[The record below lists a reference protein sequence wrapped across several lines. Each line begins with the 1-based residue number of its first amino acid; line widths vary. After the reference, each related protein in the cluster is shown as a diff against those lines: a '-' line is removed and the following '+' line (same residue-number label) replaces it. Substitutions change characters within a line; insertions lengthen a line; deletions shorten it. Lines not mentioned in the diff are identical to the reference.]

1 MPKNL
6 PENLPEN
13 LSKGDRPTSMKPTR
27 RPIRRRSPVVL
38 FLLLLFW
45 SVILGFGLAR
55 ADMPGAVIGTVD
67 VVPENFQLGQAT
79 YLENCASCHV
89 GLPPAVL
96 PSQTWRSLVQEAQ
109 HYGTVI
115 PTIQEPLRQVA
126 WNYLS
131 TYSRPVNKDEE
142 IPFRLAKSRYFKAL
156 HPRVTFEQP
165 ITLNSCATCHPAS
178 AQFDF
183 RTLSPEWAD
192 SP

>member
-1 MPKNL
+1 
-6 PENLPEN
+6 
-13 LSKGDRPTSMKPTR
+13 MKHTR

-55 ADMPGAVIGTVD
+55 ADMPGAAIGTVD

-131 TYSRPVNKDEE
+131 TFSRPVNKDEE
-142 IPFRLAKSRYFKAL
+142 VPFRLAKSRYFKAL

-183 RTLSPEWAD
+183 RTLSPEWSD

>member
-1 MPKNL
+1 
-6 PENLPEN
+6 
-13 LSKGDRPTSMKPTR
+13 MKPIR
-27 RPIRRRSPVVL
+27 RSFRRRSPLVL
-38 FLLLLFW
+38 LLLLLFW
-45 SVILGFGLAR
+45 SVLLGFGLSR
-55 ADMPGAVIGTVD
+55 AAAIGTVD
-67 VVPENFQLGQAT
+67 VIPENYQLGQAA

-89 GLPPAVL
+89 GLPPAVM

-142 IPFRLAKSRYFKAL
+142 VPFRLAKSRYFKAL
-156 HPRVTFEQP
+156 HPKVTFEQP
-165 ITLNSCATCHPAS
+165 VNLNSCATCHPAS

-183 RTLSPEWAD
+183 RSLSPEWID